1 MVIKSAIFAWHLGQ
15 HVSLNTTRL
24 QAQVDVQSISTT
36 RANQTRVHLVLHKS
50 PVSVFFFQIAA
61 SVTIIFKDD
70 GDHPKQRQTKWTDA
84 AKNIEMFYHPC
95 VHMKF
100 QLASTRNL
108 SN

>member
-1 MVIKSAIFAWHLGQ
+1 MVIKLAIFAWHLGQ

-24 QAQVDVQSISTT
+24 QAQVDVQS
-36 RANQTRVHLVLHKS
+36 
-50 PVSVFFFQIAA
+50 